1 MLQLINFRVNIF
13 EKKNACFFKTKRKKF
28 KTYQK
33 NIDRKIKT
41 NKKKSYMVIKLN
53 KKAKKSNTP
62 TASLQ
67 AVEKNRK
74 KNLPQKIKLTKFS
87 LNVLLLIVLKS

>member
-1 MLQLINFRVNIF
+1 
-13 EKKNACFFKTKRKKF
+13 
-28 KTYQK
+28 
-33 NIDRKIKT
+33 
-41 NKKKSYMVIKLN
+41 MVIKLN

-67 AVEKNRK
+67 AVEKNRE